1 MLWQHAGSL
10 LRSLFCPR
18 PNSGHRRA
26 MDSGAAFI
34 RGASQ
39 PAIELYHYFNF
50 IELDEEEEEASRNKA
65 MLVRRVLNST
75 YRSAARS
82 WESRSSSGGSWM
94 LFPPAGEHATSADGS
109 SGSMTFCVSSS
120 SSSQKNYWSTEVPG
134 EDRSE
139 GDPPAT
145 LGAQDSG
152 GSVTSTPKGTKNRS
166 HLCKRAESKYF
177 KLQQYLRRE
186 SEQSPVELAAVTF
199 SGNIGT
205 VELTDPELLVSP
217 PPPRARSTPPLRGPT
232 WQQGG
237 EADFAATTARRKLQ
251 KELGELNADRQ
262 GAGVAP
268 TQSLPWAPRHGR
280 RSLSRAATR

>member
-1 MLWQHAGSL
+1 
-10 LRSLFCPR
+10 
-18 PNSGHRRA
+18 
-26 MDSGAAFI
+26 
-34 RGASQ
+34 
-39 PAIELYHYFNF
+39 
-50 IELDEEEEEASRNKA
+50 
-65 MLVRRVLNST
+65 MLVRRVLNFT

-109 SGSMTFCVSSS
+109 SASMTLCVSSS
-120 SSSQKNYWSTEVPG
+120 SSSRNYWSAEVRD
-134 EDRSE
+134 EERSE
-139 GDPPAT
+139 GDAPAT

-152 GSVTSTPKGTKNRS
+152 GSVTSTPKGTKNRP
-166 HLCKRAESKYF
+166 HLYERALTKEF
-177 KLQQYLRRE
+177 KLRQHLRRK

-199 SGNIGT
+199 SGKIGT
-205 VELTDPELLVSP
+205 VELTEPELLVSP
-217 PPPRARSTPPLRGPT
+217 PRPRARSTPLLRGPT

-237 EADFAATTARRKLQ
+237 EADLAATTARRKLR

-280 RSLSRAATR
+280 RSLSAAATR